1 MTVLKRIEHFT
12 GLNPILLIF
21 ALFVPIAIILEFSHA
36 SPTFILL
43 ASALAI
49 IPLAGM
55 IGEGTEALAEKVGQ
69 RAGGLLNAT
78 LGNAAE
84 LIIAIVALRQGLVDL
99 VLASITGSILGNL
112 LLVLGLALLVGGLKN
127 GVQRFNAANAGID
140 ATLLVLSV
148 FALAIPSFFNQ
159 ALEPDFQR
167 VEFLSIGV
175 AVVILIMYGLT
186 ILYSFTAHKTDEQAD
201 GDAHAAA
208 PTHAPVTSHAPTV
221 AKNATVPDPVAR
233 EAHAPVGWSTP
244 HALIVLVVAVGFIA
258 LLSEFLVGAVEPVTE
273 ALGLSEFFLGIILIP
288 LVGNAAEHFVA
299 VTVARKNLMDLS
311 LSIAIGSSLQIA
323 LFVAPALV
331 FISLALGH
339 PMPLEFTS
347 YEVLA
352 VAAAALIAA
361 FVSLDGKSIWLEG
374 AMLLMLYV
382 ILAVSFFFL

>member
-1 MTVLKRIEHFT
+1 MNSFLQRVEHYT
-12 GLNPILLIF
+12 GLNLVLLIF
-21 ALFVPIAIILEFSHA
+21 AIFVPLAIILEFTHA
-36 SPTFILL
+36 SPTLILI

-49 IPLAGM
+49 VPLAGM

-84 LIIAIVALRQGLVDL
+84 LIIAIVALRQGLVQL

-112 LLVLGLALLVGGLKN
+112 LLVLGLSLLVGGMKH
-127 GVQRFNAANAGID
+127 GTQKFNRANAGID

-148 FALAIPSFFNQ
+148 FALGIPSFFNLE
-159 ALEPDFQR
+159 LEPDFR
-167 VEFLSIGV
+167 AVEFLSIGAAV
-175 AVVILIMYGLT
+175 AILVMYGLV
-186 ILYSFTAHKTDEQAD
+186 ILYSFTAHKDEAD
-201 GDAHAAA
+201 
-208 PTHAPVTSHAPTV
+208 PQ
-221 AKNATVPDPVAR
+221 AR
-233 EAHAPVGWSTP
+233 EAHAPSGWGTT
-244 HALIVLVVAVGFIA
+244 HAVIVLVAAVALIA

-299 VTVARKNLMDLS
+299 VQVALKNKMDLS

-323 LFVAPALV
+323 LFVAPLLV

-339 PMPLEFTS
+339 PMPLEFTL

-352 VAAAALIAA
+352 VAAAAIIAA
-361 FVSLDGKSIWLEG
+361 FVSLDGESIWLEG
-374 AMLLMLYV
+374 AMLLVLYV
-382 ILAVSFFFL
+382 ILAVAFFFL

>member
-1 MTVLKRIEHFT
+1 MNSVLKRIEHFT
-12 GLNPILLIF
+12 GLGPILLIF
-21 ALFVPIAIILEFSHA
+21 AIFVPLAIIFEFTHA
-36 SPTFILL
+36 SPTLILL

-112 LLVLGLALLVGGLKN
+112 LLVLGLALLVGGIKH
-127 GVQRFNAANAGID
+127 GVQKFNAANAGID

-159 ALEPDFQR
+159 ALEPDFRR
-167 VEFLSIGV
+167 VEFVSIGV
-175 AVVILIMYGLT
+175 AVAILIMYGLT
-186 ILYSFTAHKTDEQAD
+186 LLYSFTTQTQAEVETH
-201 GDAHAAA
+201 DAHAPAAA
-208 PTHAPVTSHAPTV
+208 P
-221 AKNATVPDPVAR
+221 NATVPDPATR
-233 EAHAPVGWSTP
+233 EAHAPLGWSTA
-244 HALIVLVVAVGFIA
+244 HALIVLVVAVGLIA

-273 ALGLSEFFLGIILIP
+273 ALGLSEFFLGVILIP

-299 VTVARKNLMDLS
+299 VQVALKNKMDLS

-323 LFVAPALV
+323 LFVAPLLV
-331 FISLALGH
+331 FISLALGN

-352 VAAAALIAA
+352 VAAAAIIAA

-382 ILAVSFFFL
+382 ILAVAFFFL

>member
-1 MTVLKRIEHFT
+1 MNSALKRIEHFT
-12 GLNPILLIF
+12 GLSPILLIF
-21 ALFVPIAIILEFSHA
+21 AIFVPLAIIFEFSHA
-36 SPTFILL
+36 SPTLILL

-49 IPLAGM
+49 IP
-55 IGEGTEALAEKVGQ
+55 LAEKVGQ

-112 LLVLGLALLVGGLKN
+112 LLVLGLALLVGGIKH
-127 GVQRFNAANAGID
+127 GVQKFNAANAGID

-167 VEFLSIGV
+167 VESLSIGV
-175 AVVILIMYGLT
+175 AVAILVMYGLT
-186 ILYSFTAHKTDEQAD
+186 ILYSFTAQTHAEAETHD
-201 GDAHAAA
+201 GHAPAAA
-208 PTHAPVTSHAPTV
+208 PN
-221 AKNATVPDPVAR
+221 AKVPDPVAR
-233 EAHAPVGWSTP
+233 EAHAPLGWSTA

-299 VTVARKNLMDLS
+299 VQVALKNKMDLS

-323 LFVAPALV
+323 LFVAPLLV
-331 FISLALGH
+331 FISLALGN

-374 AMLLMLYV
+374 AMLLVLYV
-382 ILAVSFFFL
+382 ILAVAFFFL